1 MQNWYKEDIDVEH
14 VIEHVIMQDALK
26 AFLLLD
32 FFKEGSVQLPS
43 SAWFI
48 KTWTRW
54 ESLEIKGS
62 YFVFTIDSKDNDWT
76 RFEHVR
82 TSTGY
87 TPEFHQKRKE
97 LLIAEPFF
105 FGVGKANKLW

>member
-43 SAWFI
+43 SA
-48 KTWTRW
+48 
-54 ESLEIKGS
+54 
-62 YFVFTIDSKDNDWT
+62 
-76 RFEHVR
+76 
-82 TSTGY
+82 
-87 TPEFHQKRKE
+87 
-97 LLIAEPFF
+97 
-105 FGVGKANKLW
+105 

>member
-1 MQNWYKEDIDVEH
+1 MA
-14 VIEHVIMQDALK
+14 DAL
-26 AFLLLD
+26 D
-32 FFKEGSVQLPS
+32 SGSSEVTLVWVQLPS